1 MAGVRN
7 LAQVEAAERAR
18 LLNITGYDITLDLT
32 DGTGGP
38 GESSFRSITKIG
50 FDCAEPGAGTF
61 IEVAAERIRSATLN
75 GEPVPVDDWSA
86 ERGLVL
92 PALAASNELV
102 VDADFSYS
110 NSGQG
115 MHRSVDPVDK
125 EVYLYSQFETA
136 DAQRVFACFDQPDLK
151 SVYSWHVTIPG
162 HWRAVSNMPVD
173 REEPAGSGAKT
184 VHFAESARMSTYV
197 SAVCAGPYH
206 EATDEHTG
214 IGLGIYCRQ
223 SMKRHLDA
231 EDIFLIT
238 KQGFD
243 FYQEQFGVAYPLPK
257 YDQVFVPEFNAGAME
272 NFGCIVHAE
281 QHYIF
286 RSQVTDLEYE
296 NRANTILH
304 ELAHMWFGDLVTM
317 RWWDD
322 LWLNES
328 FAEWASHWCNS
339 RATRFSE
346 AWTSFLSNRKTWG
359 YWQDQLSSTHPVY
372 CEIPDVAAVEVNF
385 DGITY
390 AKGASVIKQLVAYV
404 GEAAFL
410 AGLRDYFAKHAW
422 GNATF
427 DDLLAAAEAASG
439 TPLRKFAAQ
448 WLETAQ
454 VNTLRPEVVIAPD
467 GTYESVAVRQE
478 APAEHPTLRSH
489 RIAVGLYG
497 RKDGAMH
504 RRERLE
510 IEIAGELTDIP
521 LLRGTPAADAL
532 LLNDDDL
539 TYTKLRLDERSLS
552 TVMEHIGGFE
562 SSLTRALVWAATWDM
577 VRDAEWA
584 SGSYV
589 NLALAGLPVERAV
602 NLVTTILRQV
612 AGALTYYAAP
622 GHAPDRWAELAAHGY
637 DSVRGRGDVQ
647 PGSSLQ
653 LAWARSFAGAAAPAA
668 AVDGKYL
675 GIVRDWLAGT
685 GVPAGL
691 AVDTEMR
698 WRLLQSLVAG
708 GVAGEAEIQD
718 ELQRDRTAGGERQAA
733 IATALIA
740 TPEAKAATWRQLT
753 SPQPL
758 PNWLQRALLTGFQH
772 PAQIELTQPYVRAYF
787 DVLEQIWATR
797 DSEPAQEFVE
807 MGYPSLQ
814 VSEAT
819 LAATDEWLAGPD
831 RPAPLRRL
839 VAEGRDGVVRAL
851 AGRAKDAE
859 HV

>member
-439 TPLRKFAAQ
+439 TPLRKFATQ